1 MSGERAAREYF
12 ISVGC
17 LHVSSV
23 VCASVCRP
31 CVRFYAY
38 IYSPSTNTQNFNGS
52 LCTPVNGPHLHLY
65 NIPFQL
71 PQHRELCG
79 GCDVFVLCLPLAVG
93 LILKQLPETSS
104 QLPIH
109 PHWPFFHIVFALSH
123 RLSSLTSVS
132 FSCFIL
138 SICLS
143 TPFVCH
149 SFCLPLSADFL
160 SARNTRRVAEALIQ
174 SDLVRRYNQSA
185 VTDSGFFDP
194 SLSGKV

>member
-104 QLPIH
+104 QLPHSSPLAILSYRLCPVAPSFF
-109 PHWPFFHIVFALSH
+109 PHFGVFLLLYSQHLSVNAFCLSLLLPPALS
-123 RLSSLTSVS
+123 R
-132 FSCFIL
+132 
-138 SICLS
+138 
-143 TPFVCH
+143 
-149 SFCLPLSADFL
+149 LPLCQKYS
-160 SARNTRRVAEALIQ
+160 SC
-174 SDLVRRYNQSA
+174 S
-185 VTDSGFFDP
+185 
-194 SLSGKV
+194 